1 MGGTWGETGGSPH
14 AHFPRKGFG
23 GPLSRPPN
31 PVTSLDFVEA
41 LPGRAFYY
49 GSAGA
54 SRESPTLARRFPVK
68 VPGTRLYELVPPLPV
83 LEISIYRTTS
93 FPR

>member
-1 MGGTWGETGGSPH
+1 MSSDRRGRPILEPQEKKRAAPDFGT
-14 AHFPRKGFG
+14 A
-23 GPLSRPPN
+23 LD

-41 LPGRAFYY
+41 LPADTRRHQRRV
-49 GSAGA
+49 
-54 SRESPTLARRFPVK
+54 RESPTLARRFPVK
-68 VPGTRLYELVPPLPV
+68 VPGTHLYELVPPLPV